1 MTASE
6 QNPEEKRRTAER
18 AVLRAMCQGTEE
30 GPVWDEGMRLLRSYR
45 FCDIHHQV
53 VFEALQK
60 TSSAEPPLIREQLQQ
75 RVVLAG
81 FPDLDAQEFFVP
93 HQLDRQQALEL
104 IQWLAQAGQQGR

>member
-1 MTASE
+1 MPASE
-6 QNPEEKRRTAER
+6 QNPEEKRRATER
-18 AVLRAMCQGTEE
+18 TVLQAMCQGTEE
-30 GPVWDEGMRLLRSYR
+30 GPVRDEGMSLLHSYR

-60 TSSAEPPLIREQLQQ
+60 ISFTKPPIIREQLQQ

-93 HQLDRQQALEL
+93 HQLDRQKALEL
-104 IQWLAQAGQQGR
+104 IQWLAQTGQQDR

>member
-6 QNPEEKRRTAER
+6 QNPEEKRRAAER
-18 AVLRAMCQGTEE
+18 AVLQAMCQGTEE
-30 GPVWDEGMRLLRSYR
+30 GSVWDEGMRLLRSYR

-60 TSSAEPPLIREQLQQ
+60 ILSAEPPSIREQLQQ

-93 HQLDRQQALEL
+93 HSLGRQQALEL
-104 IQWLAQAGQQGR
+104 IRWLAESA